1 MPFGAFTEN
10 NMRYHL
16 SLMAILLAGTT
27 PVFAQDAQVFDLDE
41 IVFSPNLV
49 PTALSRTGV
58 SVTVVSDEE
67 LAAAGDVQLSSFLS
81 RLPGI
86 SVATEGALGQ
96 KSTLRLRGSDSRY
109 VAVLVDGVR
118 VDDPTG
124 IAVDFNFGHLTTA
137 DIGRIEVLRG
147 SQSALFGGSAVSG
160 VINITTKRA
169 TENGFSQ
176 RFAAEVGSFDTASA
190 QYTLQF
196 RDDRFEAA
204 LTLSKVKTG
213 GFSTYD
219 TLPKD
224 PTLEDDR
231 FESDRLSLSGRYQV
245 NDALAV
251 GLSIFAQRTDSEYDD
266 FLADGENRQKRQE
279 FGTRAFAEYQ
289 MGNTQHLF
297 DVTRY
302 DITREFFSPGR
313 DRYDGSRIGFGYQG
327 TTEISPSLTLVYGAD
342 TTEETAL
349 TPSDIR
355 NKTRISGVFVQGL
368 WAPFEDLDI
377 SLTARVDENSDFGT
391 FSTSRLAAAWQV
403 SDDITLRGAVARG
416 YRAPSIFERFGEPL
430 FSIIGNAAL
439 EPESSD
445 SAEIGIDYTL
455 SNGGFFGATAFY
467 LAVDNRIDY
476 DGGVTPPIYRNSTG
490 KSETKGLEL
499 SASIPLSQQISLG
512 ANYTYTDARTST
524 GTRQNRVPRH
534 EIGLSLDGE
543 ITDRLRA
550 SLSVQHV
557 ADRPD
562 DFGVEMDDFTVVNA
576 NFRYEISDSLEATF
590 RIENLFDEQYQHV
603 AGYATSDRAF
613 YVGISSRF

>member
-1 MPFGAFTEN
+1 MPFEAFTEN
-10 NMRYHL
+10 NMRYPL
-16 SLMAILLAGTT
+16 SLMAILLAGAA
-27 PVFAQDAQVFDLDE
+27 PVFAQDAPVFDLDE

-67 LAAAGDVQLSSFLS
+67 LAAAGDVQLSSFLG

-96 KSTLRLRGSDSRY
+96 QSTLRLRGSDSRY

-124 IAVDFNFGHLTTA
+124 ITVGFNFGHLTTA

-147 SQSALFGGSAVSG
+147 SQSALFGGSAVAG

-176 RFAAEVGSFDTASA
+176 RFAAEVGSFATASA

-224 PTLEDDR
+224 PTLEDDS
-231 FESDRLSLSGRYQV
+231 FESDRLSLSGKYQV
-245 NDALAV
+245 NDVLAV

-266 FLADGENRQKRQE
+266 FLADGDNRQKRQE
-279 FGTRAFAEYQ
+279 FGTRVFAEYQ
-289 MGNTQHLF
+289 TGNTQHLF

-327 TTEISPSLTLVYGAD
+327 TTEISPTLSLVYGAD

-368 WAPFEDLDI
+368 WAPSEDLDI

-403 SDDITLRGAVARG
+403 SDDVTLRGAVARG

-430 FSIIGNAAL
+430 FSIVGNAAL

-445 SAEIGIDYTL
+445 SAEIGIDYSL
-455 SNGGFFGATAFY
+455 NNGGVLAATAFY
-467 LAVDNRIDY
+467 LAVDNRIGFVFGSPSFY
-476 DGGVTPPIYRNSTG
+476 ENVTG
-490 KSETKGLEL
+490 QSETKGLEL
-499 SASIPLSQQISLG
+499 SAKLPLGDRFSIG
-512 ANYTYTDARTST
+512 ANYTYTDARNPN

-590 RIENLFDEQYQHV
+590 RIDNLFDEQYQHV

-613 YVGISSRF
+613 YVGLSSRF

>member
-1 MPFGAFTEN
+1 
-10 NMRYHL
+10 MRYPL
-16 SLMAILLAGTT
+16 SLMAILLAGTA
-27 PVFAQDAQVFDLDE
+27 PVYAQEAGVFDLDE

-49 PTALSRTGV
+49 PTTLSRTGV
-58 SVTVVSDEE
+58 SVTVVSDED
-67 LAAAGDVQLSSFLS
+67 LAAAGDQQLSSFLG
-81 RLPGI
+81 RLPGL
-86 SVATEGALGQ
+86 SVTTEGALGQ
-96 KSTLRLRGSDSRY
+96 QSTLRLRGSDSRY

-124 IAVDFNFGHLTTA
+124 ITVGFNFGHLTTA

-147 SQSALFGGSAVSG
+147 SQSALFGGSAVAG

-169 TENGFSQ
+169 EENGFSQ
-176 RFAAEVGSFDTASA
+176 RFAAEAGSFDSASA

-204 LTLSKVKTG
+204 MTLSKVKTG

-219 TLPKD
+219 TLPKN
-224 PTLEDDR
+224 PSLEDDG

-245 NDALAV
+245 NDAVAI
-251 GLSIFAQRTDSEYDD
+251 GLSVFAQRTDSEYDD
-266 FLADGENRQKRQE
+266 FLADGDNRQKRKE
-279 FGTRAFAEYQ
+279 TGARVFAEYQ
-289 MGNTQHLF
+289 AGNTQHLF
-297 DVTRY
+297 DLTQY
-302 DITREFFSPGR
+302 DITREFFSPSLA
-313 DRYDGSRIGFGYQG
+313 RYDGSRTGFSYQG

-342 TTEETAL
+342 TTEETAE
-349 TPSDIR
+349 TPSNIR

-368 WAPFEDLDI
+368 WAPSEDLDL

-391 FSTSRLAAAWQV
+391 FSTSRLAGAWQV
-403 SDDITLRGAVARG
+403 SETVTLRGALARG

-430 FSIIGNAAL
+430 FTIAGNPAL

-455 SNGGFFGATAFY
+455 ANGGVLGATAYY
-467 LAVDNRIDY
+467 LAIDNRIGFVFGTPSIY
-476 DGGVTPPIYRNSTG
+476 ENVTG
-490 KSETKGLEL
+490 QSETKGLEL
-499 SASIPLSQQISLG
+499 SAKLPLSDRFAVG
-512 ANYTYTDARTST
+512 ANYTYTDARNPN

-534 EIGLSLDGE
+534 EFGVSLDGE

-562 DFGVEMDDFTVVNA
+562 DFGVVMDDYTVVNA
-576 NFRYEISDSLEATF
+576 NFRYEITDSLQATF
-590 RIENLFDEQYQHV
+590 RIENLFDEQYQQV
-603 AGYATSDRAF
+603 AGYGTSDRAF
-613 YVGISSRF
+613 YVGLSSRF

>member
-1 MPFGAFTEN
+1 
-10 NMRYHL
+10 
-16 SLMAILLAGTT
+16 MAILLAGTA
-27 PVFAQDAQVFDLDE
+27 PVFAQDAGVFDLDE

-58 SVTVVSDEE
+58 SVTVVSDAD
-67 LAAAGDVQLSSFLS
+67 LAAAGDQQLSSFLG
-81 RLPGI
+81 RLPGL
-86 SVATEGALGQ
+86 SVTTEGALGQ
-96 KSTLRLRGSDSRY
+96 QSTLRLRGSDSRY

-124 IAVDFNFGHLTTA
+124 ITVGFNFGHLTTA

-147 SQSALFGGSAVSG
+147 SQSALFGGSAVAG

-169 TENGFSQ
+169 EEDGFSQ
-176 RFAAEVGSFDTASA
+176 RFAAEVGSFDSASA

-204 LTLSKVKTG
+204 MTLSKVKTG

-224 PTLEDDR
+224 PSLEDDG

-245 NDALAV
+245 NDALAI
-251 GLSIFAQRTDSEYDD
+251 GLSVFAQRTDSEYDD
-266 FLADGENRQKRQE
+266 FLADGDNRQKRE
-279 FGTRAFAEYQ
+279 ETGARVFAEYQ
-289 MGNTQHLF
+289 AGNTQHLF
-297 DVTRY
+297 DVTQY
-302 DITREFFSPGR
+302 DITREFFSPALA
-313 DRYDGSRIGFGYQG
+313 RYDGSRTGFSYQG

-342 TTEETAL
+342 TTEETAV
-349 TPSDIR
+349 TPSNIR

-368 WAPFEDLDI
+368 WAPSEDLDL

-391 FSTSRLAAAWQV
+391 FSTSRLAGAWQV
-403 SDDITLRGAVARG
+403 SETVTLRGALARG

-430 FSIIGNAAL
+430 FTIAGNPAL

-455 SNGGFFGATAFY
+455 ANGGVLGATAYY
-467 LAVDNRIDY
+467 LAIDNRIGFVSGTPSIY
-476 DGGVTPPIYRNSTG
+476 DNVTG
-490 KSETKGLEL
+490 QSETKGLEL
-499 SASIPLSQQISLG
+499 SARLPLGERFAVG
-512 ANYTYTDARTST
+512 ANYTYTDARNPN

-534 EIGLSLDGE
+534 EFGVSLDGE
-543 ITDRLRA
+543 IMDRLRA
-550 SLSVQHV
+550 SLSVQYV

-562 DFGVEMDDFTVVNA
+562 DFGVVMDDYTVVNA
-576 NFRYEISDSLEATF
+576 NFRYEITDSLEATF
-590 RIENLFDEQYQHV
+590 RIENLFDEQYQQV
-603 AGYATSDRAF
+603 AGYGTSDRAF
-613 YVGISSRF
+613 YVGLSSRF